1 MELTRRKIKKFTNE
15 KIMEET
21 NVIEYKIGDILKYYI
36 KCGDKIQV
44 NYGHLV
50 IIVNKDIYK
59 VSNINNNIIHKVD
72 RKDVVKKIDDYLYFD
87 SISSIYYLLFRFL
100 ILQIVMFSFYY
111 LYTYHNKDLIIM
123 GNIVINNFNIFI
135 KTISKQLIISSNNF
149 NIFIKNTT
157 TQLIIHKDKIIKF
170 FNKNGTIII

>member
-1 MELTRRKIKKFTNE
+1 
-15 KIMEET
+15 
-21 NVIEYKIGDILKYYI
+21 
-36 KCGDKIQV
+36 
-44 NYGHLV
+44 
-50 IIVNKDIYK
+50 
-59 VSNINNNIIHKVD
+59 
-72 RKDVVKKIDDYLYFD
+72 
-87 SISSIYYLLFRFL
+87 
-100 ILQIVMFSFYY
+100 
-111 LYTYHNKDLIIM
+111 M